1 MILAPQPADRH
12 IASIPMRALCGV
24 QIAISAVFL
33 ACPQKGFGQEAPAKP
48 PPDEFRALVKLVEA
62 AYKAPL
68 EVDKDV
74 LDELR
79 KQYRDPTPDREAK
92 IIREV
97 RRAYVTTPAQEDA
110 IVRELRRAY
119 RDPSPEQEA
128 RVFEEIQ
135 RGGLLPPGTISADVQ
150 AERAAKMFRKLDRN
164 QDGMLSSEEM
174 PEFLRSQLRDWDRNR
189 DGVIDPTEYLA
200 YFQASL
206 QWVADRVASGEIPI
220 KLPKGAVPTP
230 TPPETGTKSAGA
242 DVPKPMALG
251 RPGATSP
258 ELPEWFTRL
267 DEDGDGQ
274 VGLYEWKKAG
284 RPIAEFLEMDRNHD
298 GFIEAREL
306 LAYLAE
312 HPSYQGGGRKRR

>member
-1 MILAPQPADRH
+1 
-12 IASIPMRALCGV
+12 MRALCGV

-33 ACPQKGFGQEAPAKP
+33 ACPPQGFGQEAPAKP
-48 PPDEFRALVKLVEA
+48 PPDEFRALVKTVEE

-68 EVDKDV
+68 EVDKNV

-92 IIREV
+92 IVREI

-119 RDPSPEQEA
+119 GNPSPEQEA

-135 RGGLLPPGTISADVQ
+135 RGGLLPPGTVSADAQ
-150 AERAAKMFRKLDRN
+150 AERAAKLFRKLDRN
-164 QDGMLSSEEM
+164 QDGVLNSEEM

-206 QWVADRVASGEIPI
+206 QWVADRVATGEIPI
-220 KLPKGAVPTP
+220 KLPKGVVPTP
-230 TPPETGTKSAGA
+230 TPLETGTKSAGA
-242 DVPKPMALG
+242 DVPKPMAAG
-251 RPGATSP
+251 RPGPTSP

-298 GFIEAREL
+298 GFIEAKEL
-306 LAYLAE
+306 LAHLAE
-312 HPSYQGGGRKRR
+312 HPSFQGGGRKQR